1 MTLASSP
8 AHATTRTSIHA
19 DDVFSAM
26 SNSRRR
32 QVILLVDLWADD
44 VGVGELAVG
53 IAARENQIE
62 PGAVESEQRK
72 TVYIALIQTHL
83 DTLVDIGA
91 IRYDDR
97 QKVVGATDRTTFLA
111 DDIRRLEA
119 NWDASG
125 ATDAR

>member
-1 MTLASSP
+1 
-8 AHATTRTSIHA
+8 
-19 DDVFSAM
+19 M